1 MSFWKSNIISA
12 DGKQVNQIPVE
23 QTSQSVRSDNS
34 REYEAGQVI
43 RIDIP
48 STVGMINPEECYL
61 SFDVLIQGTGADT
74 TRLSLDPKIG
84 AHCLIRDLKCYSL
97 GDSNQLLEEIT
108 NYNHYVSIKYDYSSS
123 DSKDGFNAIQNGA
136 VFPDPLFNQTTDT
149 SIYQYD
155 NNNFAS
161 NPYYKSDLTAA
172 EKTAA
177 NNQTVYTPAKV
188 HLKLESGLFQSMK
201 ALPVNLM
208 QGLRLE
214 ITLEDNSKVF
224 RNLSAVNPNVDKYK
238 AKGLINGSTIAVD
251 VTNASDFEYTLKNT
265 NGNLNAG
272 QVALVPGEK
281 VNFFKHSNGKKGLTV
296 DAEIDVIKTDGTN
309 IKIKL
314 KADSTIESAAE
325 IGASGLLIDEFSL
338 YSVSADDATAFKP
351 TYKVSNVDFYIQTLT
366 TTSQQMMSIEKGM
379 KEGGT
384 LVYDFLAVQNYK
396 YSQVAS
402 DIVLNM
408 RLPISNSRCKAILCQ
423 PTDANIYSTGARV
436 NGNLTYQITP
446 NNYSVNP
453 FEGIWDNAQ
462 DYQFYY
468 EKLQPNRKID
478 VSKIKTTVQAQH
490 LIELEKALDNAHIP
504 VTSFKKFRDN
514 FVIGRAFGVNEN
526 AVYDPRNKDF
536 SVQVNYSSAPS
547 KAHLWNNFVVH
558 IKSIEINKDG
568 VTVVN

>member
-43 RIDIP
+43 RLDIP

-84 AHCLIRDLKCYSL
+84 AHSLIRDLKIYSL

-136 VFPDPLFNQTTDT
+136 VFPDPLFNQDTDT

-155 NNNFAS
+155 NNNFAT
-161 NPYYKSDLTAA
+161 NPYYKSDLTSA
-172 EKTAA
+172 EKTEAL
-177 NNQTVYTPAKV
+177 NKTVYTPAKV

-224 RNLSAVNPNVDKYK
+224 RNLSAVNPNVDKLK
-238 AKGLINGSTIAVD
+238 AKGLINGSAYAADTV
-251 VTNASDFEYTLKNT
+251 NASDYEYTLKNT

-281 VNFFKHSNGKKGLTV
+281 VNFFKHSDGTKGLIA
-296 DAEIDVIKTDGTN
+296 DAEIDVIKTSGTT
-309 IKIKL
+309 IKIKM
-314 KADSTIESAAE
+314 KADSTIS
-325 IGASGLLIDEFSL
+325 ASGVTADNFSL
-338 YSVSADDATAFKP
+338 YSTSADDAAFKP

-366 TTSQQMMSIEKGM
+366 TTSQQMASIEKGM

-423 PTDANIYSTGARV
+423 PTDANIYTTGARV
-436 NGNLTYQITP
+436 NGSGTYQITA

-478 VSKIKTTVQAQH
+478 VSKTKTAVQAQH

-536 SVQVNYSSAPS
+536 SVQVNYSSAPT
-547 KAHLWNNFVVH
+547 KAHLWNNYVIH
-558 IKSIEINKDG
+558 IKSIEISKEG
-568 VTVVN
+568 VVVVN

>member
-43 RIDIP
+43 RLDIP
-48 STVGMINPEECYL
+48 SSVGMINPEECYL

-84 AHCLIRDLKCYSL
+84 AHSLIRDLKIYSL

-108 NYNHYVSIKYDYSSS
+108 NYNHYVTIKYDYSST

-136 VFPDPLFNQTTDT
+136 VFPDPLFNQDTDT

-177 NNQTVYTPAKV
+177 LNKTVYTPAKV
-188 HLKLESGLFQSMK
+188 NLKLESGLFQSMK

-251 VTNASDFEYTLKNT
+251 VVNASDFEYTLKNT

-281 VNFFKHSNGKKGLTV
+281 VNFFKHSNGKKGLTA
-296 DAEIDVIKTDGTN
+296 DAEIDVIKTDGTD

-314 KADSTIESAAE
+314 KADSTINSAAE

-338 YSVSADDATAFKP
+338 YSVSADDAAFKP

-366 TTSQQMMSIEKGM
+366 TTSMQMSSIEKGM

-436 NGNLTYQITP
+436 NGNLTYQITA

-478 VSKIKTTVQAQH
+478 VSKTKTAVQAQH

-536 SVQVNYSSAPS
+536 SVQVNYSAAPS

-558 IKSIEINKDG
+558 IKSIEISKDG

>member
-43 RIDIP
+43 RLDIP

-84 AHCLIRDLKCYSL
+84 AHSLIRDLKIYSL

-136 VFPDPLFNQTTDT
+136 VFPDPLFNQDTDT

-155 NNNFAS
+155 NNNFAT
-161 NPYYKSDLTAA
+161 NPYYKSDLTAD
-172 EKTAA
+172 EKTEAD
-177 NNQTVYTPAKV
+177 NKTVYTPAKV
-188 HLKLESGLFQSMK
+188 NLKLESGLFQSMK

-224 RNLSAVNPNVDKYK
+224 RNLSAVNPNVDKLK
-238 AKGLINGSTIAVD
+238 AKGLINGSAYTAS
-251 VTNASDFEYTLKNT
+251 TANASDYEYTLKNT

-281 VNFFKHSNGKKGLTV
+281 VNFFKHTDGTKGLTA
-296 DAEIDVIKTDGTN
+296 DAEIDVIKKDGTN
-309 IKIKL
+309 IKIKM
-314 KADSTIESAAE
+314 KADSTIS
-325 IGASGLLIDEFSL
+325 ASGITADGFSL
-338 YSVSADDATAFKP
+338 YSVSADDAGFKP

-366 TTSQQMMSIEKGM
+366 TTSQQMASIEQGM

-423 PTDANIYSTGARV
+423 PTDATIYSTGARV
-436 NGNLTYQITP
+436 NGNLTYQITA

-478 VSKIKTTVQAQH
+478 VSKTKTAVQAQH

-547 KAHLWNNFVVH
+547 KPHLWNNFVVH
-558 IKSIEINKDG
+558 IKSIEISKDG
-568 VTVVN
+568 VIVVN

>member
-43 RIDIP
+43 RLDIP

-84 AHCLIRDLKCYSL
+84 AHSLIRDLKIYSL
-97 GDSNQLLEEIT
+97 GDSNQLLEEVT

-136 VFPDPLFNQTTDT
+136 VFPDPLFNQDTDT

-155 NNNFAS
+155 NNNFAT

-172 EKTAA
+172 EKTQTD
-177 NNQTVYTPAKV
+177 NKTVYTPAKV

-224 RNLSAVNPNVDKYK
+224 RNLSAVNPNVDKLK
-238 AKGLINGSTIAVD
+238 AKGLINGSAYAADTV
-251 VTNASDFEYTLKNT
+251 NASDYEYTLKNT

-281 VNFFKHSNGKKGLTV
+281 VNFFN
-296 DAEIDVIKTDGTN
+296 
-309 IKIKL
+309 
-314 KADSTIESAAE
+314 
-325 IGASGLLIDEFSL
+325 
-338 YSVSADDATAFKP
+338 
-351 TYKVSNVDFYIQTLT
+351 IQT
-366 TTSQQMMSIEKGM
+366 
-379 KEGGT
+379 
-384 LVYDFLAVQNYK
+384 
-396 YSQVAS
+396 
-402 DIVLNM
+402 
-408 RLPISNSRCKAILCQ
+408 
-423 PTDANIYSTGARV
+423 
-436 NGNLTYQITP
+436 
-446 NNYSVNP
+446 
-453 FEGIWDNAQ
+453 
-462 DYQFYY
+462 
-468 EKLQPNRKID
+468 
-478 VSKIKTTVQAQH
+478 
-490 LIELEKALDNAHIP
+490 EL
-504 VTSFKKFRDN
+504 RD
-514 FVIGRAFGVNEN
+514 
-526 AVYDPRNKDF
+526 
-536 SVQVNYSSAPS
+536 
-547 KAHLWNNFVVH
+547 
-558 IKSIEINKDG
+558 
-568 VTVVN
+568 

>member
-43 RIDIP
+43 RLDIP

-84 AHCLIRDLKCYSL
+84 AHSLIRDLKIYSL

-136 VFPDPLFNQTTDT
+136 VFPDPLFNQDTDT
-149 SIYQYD
+149 GIYQYD
-155 NNNFAS
+155 NNNFAT
-161 NPYYKSDLTAA
+161 NPYYKSDLTAD
-172 EKTAA
+172 EKTAID
-177 NNQTVYTPAKV
+177 NKTVYTPAKV

-224 RNLSAVNPNVDKYK
+224 RNLSAVNPNVDKLK
-238 AKGLINGSTIAVD
+238 AKGLINGSTYAVD
-251 VTNASDFEYTLKNT
+251 TANASDYEYTLKNT

-281 VNFFKHSNGKKGLTV
+281 VNFFRHTDGKKGLV
-296 DAEIDVIKTDGTN
+296 ADAEIDVIKKDGTN
-309 IKIKL
+309 IKIKF
-314 KADSTIESAAE
+314 KADSTIQSAAE
-325 IGASGLLIDEFSL
+325 IGAGGLTTDAYSL
-338 YSVSADDATAFKP
+338 YSVSADDAAFKP

-366 TTSQQMMSIEKGM
+366 TTSQQMASIEQGM

-423 PTDANIYSTGARV
+423 PTDANIYTTGNRV
-436 NGNLTYQITP
+436 NGNLTYQITA

-478 VSKIKTTVQAQH
+478 VSKTKTAVQAQH

-547 KAHLWNNFVVH
+547 KAHLWNNFVIH
-558 IKSIEINKDG
+558 IKSIEISKDG

>member
-23 QTSQSVRSDNS
+23 QTSQSVRSDSS
-34 REYEAGQVI
+34 REYESGQVI
-43 RIDIP
+43 RLDIP

-84 AHCLIRDLKCYSL
+84 AHSLIRDLKIYSL

-108 NYNHYVSIKYDYSSS
+108 NYNNYVSIKYDYSST
-123 DSKDGFNAIQNGA
+123 DSKDGYNAIQNGA
-136 VFPDPLFNQTTDT
+136 VFPDPLFNQDTDN

-177 NNQTVYTPAKV
+177 DNKTVYTPAKV

-201 ALPVNLM
+201 ALPVNLI

-224 RNLSAVNPNVDKYK
+224 RNLSAVNPNVDKLK
-238 AKGLINGSTIAVD
+238 AKGLINGSGYTADEV
-251 VTNASDFEYTLKNT
+251 NASDYEYTLKNT

-272 QVALVPGEK
+272 QVGLVPGEK
-281 VNFFKHSNGKKGLTV
+281 VNFFKHSDGSKGLTA
-296 DAEIDVIKTDGTN
+296 DAEIDVIKLDGTD
-309 IKIKL
+309 IKIKM
-314 KADSTIESAAE
+314 KADSTISAA
-325 IGASGLLIDEFSL
+325 GVATDTFSL
-338 YSVSADDATAFKP
+338 YSTSADDAAFKP

-366 TTSQQMMSIEKGM
+366 TTGEQMKSMMRDMEV
-379 KEGGT
+379 GGT

-423 PTDANIYSTGARV
+423 PTDATIYSTGARV
-436 NGNLTYQITP
+436 NANSTYEITS
-446 NNYSVNP
+446 NNFSVNP
-453 FEGIWDNAQ
+453 FEGVWDNAQ

-478 VSKIKTTVQAQH
+478 VSKTKTAVQAQH
-490 LIELEKALDNAHIP
+490 LIELEKALDNSHIP

-558 IKSIEINKDG
+558 IKSIEISKDG